1 MQRAEYGGR
10 FMDFLATKLG
20 WALLAP
26 ANLLVL
32 FLTSGVF
39 LTLWP
44 RRRRLGMALVWL
56 AAAGFGALAVLP
68 VGQWVGRPLEERF
81 PHPAALPEKIGG
93 IIVLGGAVDPVVTA
107 TRGLP
112 TLTDAAERMVA
123 FVALARRYP
132 DAPLIISGG
141 SGLIWDRDSREGDV
155 VQAVL
160 EQLEFD
166 TGRVMIENLSRN
178 TWENALF
185 SRDLADLTGDAPWLL
200 VTSANH
206 MPRSVGIFRRLGW
219 PVIPYPVDYRTRG
232 DDQTQ
237 GILDVTGNLNLTST
251 MVREWIGLAAYHAMS
266 RTDRLFPGP

>member
-1 MQRAEYGGR
+1 
-10 FMDFLATKLG
+10 MDFLATKVG

-32 FLTSGVF
+32 FLTSGAL

-44 RRRRLGMALVWL
+44 RRRRLGLALVWL
-56 AAAGFGALAVLP
+56 ATAGFAALAVLP
-68 VGQWVGRPLEERF
+68 VGQWVGRPLEDRF
-81 PHPAALPEKIGG
+81 SLPAALPEKIGG

-132 DAPLIISGG
+132 DAPLIATGG
-141 SGLIWDRDSREGDV
+141 SGLIWDRDFREGDV
-155 VQAVL
+155 VLAVL
-160 EQLEFD
+160 DQLGFD
-166 TGRVMIENLSRN
+166 TGRVIIENLSRN

-185 SRDLADLTGDAPWLL
+185 SRDFADSAVDTPWILI
-200 VTSANH
+200 TSANH

-232 DDQTQ
+232 DDQMQ
-237 GILDVTGNLNLTST
+237 GIMDVTGNLNLTST
-251 MVREWIGLAAYHAMS
+251 MVREWIGLAAYHAMG